1 MTKIASRADLQRGID
16 FLCHTEP
23 RFADIFALTGM
34 PPLRRRS
41 GGFEALLQIVV
52 GQQVSKASA
61 SAIWGRL
68 VSTLGPVTAD
78 RFHQFDEDTLRS
90 VGLSRPKVR
99 TVQAVV
105 EAVRL
110 DTLRLNRLSGMKDG
124 DVHEHLIQVKGIG
137 PWTADIYLLA
147 CLGRPD
153 AWPAGDLAI
162 QIAAQEAFSLA
173 GRPDVKALRQ
183 FSEPWSPWRAVAARL
198 LWAYYA
204 HTRSRDVM
212 P

>member
-1 MTKIASRADLQRGID
+1 MTTISSRADLKRGID
-16 FLCHTEP
+16 FLCQTDP
-23 RFADIFALTGM
+23 RFAEVFALTGL

-41 GGFEALLQIVV
+41 GGFAALLQIVV

-61 SAIWGRL
+61 SAIWNRL
-68 VSTLGPVTAD
+68 ASTLGPVTAE
-78 RFHQFDEDTLRS
+78 RFRHFDEDTLRS
-90 VGLSRPKVR
+90 VGLSGPKVR

-105 EAVRL
+105 EAVQSDR
-110 DTLRLNRLSGMKDG
+110 LRLSRLSRMSDEA
-124 DVHEHLIQVKGIG
+124 VHEHLVQVKGIG

-162 QIAAQEAFSLA
+162 QIATQEAFGLEE
-173 GRPDVKALRQ
+173 RPDARSLRQ
-183 FSEPWSPWRAVAARL
+183 FSEPWSPWRGVAARL

-204 HTRSRDVM
+204 HKRSRDVM